1 MITETVVIKIKD
13 GNLSFSDRERIINT
27 QILKQIDSFKS
38 KGFIVIDHNI
48 LNKNNSHATVNFSL
62 KRMVG

>member
-13 GNLSFSDRERIINT
+13 GNLSFSDRERIVNT
-27 QILKQIDSFKS
+27 EILKQIDSFKS

-48 LNKNNSHATVNFSL
+48 LNKTNSHATVNFSL